1 MKTAYQKNRVW
12 RFFTFSM
19 PSLLIAGLIV
29 ATSAISISASSRA
42 PGIIDSPQEGTCRSG
57 RDRERVTCYFPSVT
71 WTYGNA
77 LAVEYKGGSG
87 ADVFWYTAQEIQGAS
102 FSGKVTAKIETQVVS
117 VGGEVEFKDDGK
129 RLNTLQ
135 QKCIIGSPQ
144 HNQQTYC
151 QNPFRGSP
159 VMVRVVPHNNNW
171 ETTFLVHNDPAIR

>member
-1 MKTAYQKNRVW
+1 MKTAYQKNRGW

-19 PSLLIAGLIV
+19 RSFLIAALIV
-29 ATSAISISASSRA
+29 ATSAISASSRE
-42 PGIIDSPQEGTCRSG
+42 PRMIDSPQEGTCRSG
-57 RDRERVTCYFPSVT
+57 GRIRENVICYFPSVT

-102 FSGKVTAKIETQVVS
+102 LSGKVTAKIETQIVG

-129 RLNTLQ
+129 RLNTLK
-135 QKCIIGSPQ
+135 QKCIIRSPQ
-144 HNQQTYC
+144 YGQQTYC

-159 VMVRVVPHNNNW
+159 VIVQVVPHNNNW
-171 ETTFLVHNDPAIR
+171 QTDFVVHNHPAIR